1 MIFLSFNS
9 ELRLLDWIWCYL
21 YCDWRQFR
29 SIFSVMACLFPR
41 ECWESIPIMNIKRNF
56 HVLSLMW
63 VPWFSLIRVNLFWGS
78 TLEFKIIA
86 AITVNLLFESQVCCQ
101 NHLGLPWPISE
112 KDGVKEFGG
121 EERREPESQ
130 VLAGNGRRAKR
141 PKQTP
146 AVMWPN

>member
-9 ELRLLDWIWCYL
+9 ESRLLDWIWCYL

-101 NHLGLPWPISE
+101 NHLGLPSCSFWFLRIVICCHNLKVLSNWFL
-112 KDGVKEFGG
+112 KNAFGWFC
-121 EERREPESQ
+121 RC
-130 VLAGNGRRAKR
+130 
-141 PKQTP
+141 
-146 AVMWPN
+146 